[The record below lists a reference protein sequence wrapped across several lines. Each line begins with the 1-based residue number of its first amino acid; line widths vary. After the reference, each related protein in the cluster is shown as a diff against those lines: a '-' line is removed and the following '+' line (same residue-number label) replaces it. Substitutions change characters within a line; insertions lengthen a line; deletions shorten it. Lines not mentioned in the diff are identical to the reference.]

1 MSISCTPGQLLRIY
15 RDMSGVTQLGL
26 AGVYKTLVFAKS
38 DGYRVCLR
46 YETNKQADNH
56 CHE

>member
-26 AGVYKTLVFAKS
+26 AGVYKTLVFTKS
-38 DGYRVCLR
+38 DGYRVCLGV
-46 YETNKQADNH
+46 
-56 CHE
+56 